1 MESAL
6 DWTHA
11 GPGRAGPR
19 RDSLVVS
26 SQEDELRP
34 VTALFADVVGSTRLA
49 ERLTPAE
56 AKALIGECVNQMSRA
71 VHEYGGA
78 VQAYMGDG
86 ICAYFGVPTAR
97 EDDPERAARAA
108 LRIVE
113 VVREYAAD
121 VERAWGIEGFD
132 LRVGINTGQAAVG
145 LVGAVDEQT
154 VAYGDPVNVAARLQS
169 SAEPGTIVVGEQVAH
184 RLSHRF
190 VLEPLGSLAIRGR
203 EHEVDVHRLVGPRE
217 QEEERPLVP
226 IVGRDAEVERL
237 RLAADELVRGRGQVV
252 LVVGDAGI
260 GKTRLLEEL
269 RGIVGDDAVWLEGR
283 CLSYGGLPLWPFEEM
298 LRAWLGIADGEP
310 EIAVRTKTRARLG
323 EPLAERLPEVLAPL
337 GRLLR
342 IRLDPDLEPDPGRG
356 EQADIRE
363 GILAWLE
370 ALARTRPVVIAIED
384 LQWALPPARELA
396 ELLLDLTDRA
406 AVLLVATMRPDPTS
420 EAAPFR
426 VRALGDFA
434 HRTTELRLGPLTD
447 EDAVALA
454 RTLAHR
460 ALDDETVASAVARS
474 EGNPLFLEE
483 LVRLLLEGGV
493 VQRRR
498 TWTLTV
504 GESLLPARLENLL
517 VARVDA
523 LPGSARHLAQAAA
536 VIGRTFEEPLL
547 ERVAEG
553 DVSADLLELV
563 RADIVREVRRYPDLV
578 CEFRHGLLH
587 EAALSTLTPAR
598 HRELAGRVGAA
609 LEQQLAGGAA
619 DVSERIA
626 QYYVR
631 SDRLDK
637 AVEYLERAADA
648 WGADDEHF
656 VVLLQTARRAAAR
669 EGDAEAAARIAA
681 RLAARRAEPGPG
693 PGGAPASSR

>member
-1 MESAL
+1 M
-6 DWTHA
+6 
-11 GPGRAGPR
+11 
-19 RDSLVVS
+19 S

-113 VVREYAAD
+113 VVREYATD

-169 SAEPGTIVVGEQVAH
+169 SAEPGTIVVGEQAAH

-203 EHEVDVHRLVGPRE
+203 ENEVEVHRLVGARE
-217 QEEERPLVP
+217 QEEDHPLVP
-226 IVGRDAEVERL
+226 IVGRDAEVERI

-269 RGIVGDDAVWLEGR
+269 RAIVGDDAVWLEGR

-342 IRLDPDLEPDPGRG
+342 IRLDPDLEPDPGRS

-426 VRALGDFA
+426 VRALGGFA
-434 HRTTELRLGPLTD
+434 HRTTELRLGPLAD

-454 RTLAHR
+454 RSLAHR

-504 GESLLPARLENLL
+504 GESVLPARLENLL

-523 LPGSARHLAQAAA
+523 LPGSARHLAQVAA

-609 LEQQLAGGAA
+609 LEQQVAGGAA

-681 RLAARRAEPGPG
+681 RLAARGAERGPG
-693 PGGAPASSR
+693 PGSDPASSR

>member
-1 MESAL
+1 
-6 DWTHA
+6 
-11 GPGRAGPR
+11 
-19 RDSLVVS
+19 VS
-26 SQEDELRP
+26 SPDDELRP

-49 ERLTPAE
+49 ERLAPAE

-71 VHEYGGA
+71 VHEYGGS

-113 VVREYAAD
+113 VVHEYAGD

-132 LRVGINTGQAAVG
+132 LRVGINSGQAAVG
-145 LVGAVDEQT
+145 LVGEVDAQT
-154 VAYGDPVNVAARLQS
+154 VAYGDTVNVAARLQTM
-169 SAEPGTIVVGEQVAH
+169 AEPGTIVVGEQAARRLAH
-184 RLSHRF
+184 RF
-190 VLEPLGSLAIRGR
+190 ALEPLGKLAVRGR
-203 EHEVDVHRLVGPRE
+203 ADEVEVHRLVGPRE
-217 QEEERPLVP
+217 REEERPPVP
-226 IVGRDAEVERL
+226 IVGRDAEVGGL
-237 RLAADELVRGRGQVV
+237 RVAVDELVRGRGQVM
-252 LVVGDAGI
+252 LMVGDAGI

-269 RGIVGDDAVWLEGR
+269 RGIVADDAIWLEGR

-298 LRAWLGIADGEP
+298 LRDWLGIADGEP
-310 EIAVRTKTRARLG
+310 EIAVRTKARARLG
-323 EPLAERLPEVLAPL
+323 EPLADRLPEVLAPL

-342 IRLDPDLEPDPGRG
+342 IRLDPDVEPDAAHG
-356 EQADIRE
+356 ESADIRE
-363 GILAWLE
+363 GFLTWLE
-370 ALARTRPVVIAIED
+370 ALAQSRPVVVAVED

-396 ELLLDLTDRA
+396 ELLLGLTDRA
-406 AVLLVATMRPDPTS
+406 AVLLVATMRPDPAS
-420 EAAPFR
+420 EAAAFR
-426 VRALGDFA
+426 VRALGDFT
-434 HRTTELRLGPLTD
+434 HRTTELRLGPLAD
-447 EDAVALA
+447 DDACALA
-454 RTLAHR
+454 RVLAQDI
-460 ALDDETVASAVARS
+460 LDDETVASAVARS

-483 LVRLLLEGGV
+483 LVRLLLEGGFV
-493 VQRRR
+493 ERRR

-517 VARVDA
+517 VARIDA
-523 LPGSARHLAQAAA
+523 LPGGARHLAQVAA

-547 ERVAEG
+547 ERVADDE
-553 DVSADLLELV
+553 VAADLLELV

-609 LEQQLAGGAA
+609 LELQLRGSSL

-637 AVEYLERAADA
+637 AVTFLELAANA
-648 WGADDEHF
+648 WGVDNEHG
-656 VVLLQTARRAAAR
+656 VELLDAARRAASR
-669 EGDAEAAARIAA
+669 GGDAEAEARIEA
-681 RLAARRAEPGPG
+681 RLAGRPV
-693 PGGAPASSR
+693 APAPGTDGTSTR

>member
-1 MESAL
+1 
-6 DWTHA
+6 
-11 GPGRAGPR
+11 
-19 RDSLVVS
+19 VS

-113 VVREYAAD
+113 VVREYAVD

-169 SAEPGTIVVGEQVAH
+169 SAEPGTIVVGEQAAH

-203 EHEVDVHRLVGPRE
+203 ENEVEVHRLVGARE
-217 QEEERPLVP
+217 QEEDHPLVP
-226 IVGRDAEVERL
+226 IVGRDAEVERI

-323 EPLAERLPEVLAPL
+323 EPLAERPPVHYPQILWPATGPE
-337 GRLLR
+337 
-342 IRLDPDLEPDPGRG
+342 IRP
-356 EQADIRE
+356 
-363 GILAWLE
+363 
-370 ALARTRPVVIAIED
+370 
-384 LQWALPPARELA
+384 
-396 ELLLDLTDRA
+396 DRA
-406 AVLLVATMRPDPTS
+406 ATQ
-420 EAAPFR
+420 
-426 VRALGDFA
+426 
-434 HRTTELRLGPLTD
+434 
-447 EDAVALA
+447 
-454 RTLAHR
+454 
-460 ALDDETVASAVARS
+460 ARS
-474 EGNPLFLEE
+474 RAFL
-483 LVRLLLEGGV
+483 
-493 VQRRR
+493 
-498 TWTLTV
+498 WA
-504 GESLLPARLENLL
+504 SDNILPA
-517 VARVDA
+517 AR
-523 LPGSARHLAQAAA
+523 
-536 VIGRTFEEPLL
+536 
-547 ERVAEG
+547 
-553 DVSADLLELV
+553 
-563 RADIVREVRRYPDLV
+563 
-578 CEFRHGLLH
+578 FR
-587 EAALSTLTPAR
+587 
-598 HRELAGRVGAA
+598 
-609 LEQQLAGGAA
+609 
-619 DVSERIA
+619 
-626 QYYVR
+626 
-631 SDRLDK
+631 
-637 AVEYLERAADA
+637 
-648 WGADDEHF
+648 
-656 VVLLQTARRAAAR
+656 
-669 EGDAEAAARIAA
+669 
-681 RLAARRAEPGPG
+681 
-693 PGGAPASSR
+693 